1 MFQLKKINNI
11 ELTDNFFFL
20 DYYKKKCYGLK
31 KFNFFFFLKRFELF
45 NKKSTTLFLF
55 YPKFKLVLY
64 KYLKKS
70 FALNKVLKNNN
81 ILSILFLNFINTYK
95 GWRHFKGLPVRGQ
108 RTWSNAWTC
117 YKNNQILRREK
128 LKLIKNFY
136 GKISSLEQKIAFL
149 CEYINFLWKTQW
161 FHEWMYSRRYIK
173 KSIKISKKIFRID
186 LLATAKG
193 FIGNIRKNNPK
204 VGKKKKKMLT
214 GSIGFDQGFTKLYL
228 KIKYESKNK
237 KKIYKSR

>member
-1 MFQLKKINNI
+1 LFQLKKINNI

-95 GWRHFKGLPVRGQ
+95 G
-108 RTWSNAWTC
+108 
-117 YKNNQILRREK
+117 
-128 LKLIKNFY
+128 
-136 GKISSLEQKIAFL
+136 
-149 CEYINFLWKTQW
+149 
-161 FHEWMYSRRYIK
+161 
-173 KSIKISKKIFRID
+173 
-186 LLATAKG
+186 
-193 FIGNIRKNNPK
+193 
-204 VGKKKKKMLT
+204 
-214 GSIGFDQGFTKLYL
+214 
-228 KIKYESKNK
+228 
-237 KKIYKSR
+237 